1 MLHRGADWVQLMK
14 NFASHLSDIVK
25 QPLKIIT
32 ASEDV
37 RPEDSLNEKVILRSQ
52 IDTLEREVMQ

>member
-1 MLHRGADWVQLMK
+1 MK